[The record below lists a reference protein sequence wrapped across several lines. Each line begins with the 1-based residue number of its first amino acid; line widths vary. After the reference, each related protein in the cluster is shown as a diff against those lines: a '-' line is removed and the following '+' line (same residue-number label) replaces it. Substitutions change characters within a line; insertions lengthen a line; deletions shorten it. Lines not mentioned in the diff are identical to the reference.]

1 MRAQVA
7 ALATVAILLS
17 AATASAAGPPAP
29 QGVLVLLPMEGEGL
43 IPTLVEEVERA
54 LGKVGRVV
62 QRSSLKLD
70 DLLLA
75 LGCGNTSVACLQK
88 IGQSLRA
95 DSLILVSARKAG
107 SAVELTLRLFD
118 VKTGGDSGGA
128 KRALP
133 ADATAR
139 GELLLEAT
147 RAMLGIKATRVP
159 SVVQE
164 ALGGLT
170 ISASVK
176 DVEITFAG
184 QPRGVTPL
192 ELRNLPVGSYDVEA
206 RRKGYIGWRG
216 KAEVKADQVTR
227 LEIEMVQARRSEE
240 APGFLES
247 IRTST
252 WVIAGAGLAGLI
264 IGSGFAAHFKST
276 QNRFDELEG
285 ITLQEIRQLQDLK
298 STGERDALAANIC
311 FGIGG
316 AALLTSVVLS
326 YLDYRRA
333 RNAAPPTTVEKRR
346 AQWRVGPG
354 AVRLDLRF

>member
-7 ALATVAILLS
+7 ALATALLLS
-17 AATASAAGPPAP
+17 TSTPATAAP
-29 QGVLVLLPMEGEGL
+29 TVQQGVLVLLPLEGERL
-43 IPTLVEEVERA
+43 IPTLIEEVERA
-54 LGKVGRVV
+54 LGRVGRVV
-62 QRSSLKLD
+62 QRSSLKID

-88 IGQSLRA
+88 IGQSLKA
-95 DSLILVSARKAG
+95 DSLILVSARQATG
-107 SAVELTLRLFD
+107 AVEVTLRWFD
-118 VKTGGDSGGA
+118 VKSGGDSGTA
-128 KRALP
+128 TRALP
-133 ADATAR
+133 ADAKAR

-147 RAMLGIKATRVP
+147 RAMLGIKVAAAAP
-159 SVVQE
+159 VVAPE
-164 ALGGLT
+164 PLGGLT
-170 ISASVK
+170 ITASVK

-184 QPRGVTPL
+184 QPRGVAPL
-192 ELRNLPVGSYDVEA
+192 DLRNLPVGTYDVEA
-206 RRKGYIGWRG
+206 RRKGFIGWQG

-227 LEIEMVQARRSEE
+227 LEIELVAARRSEE

-247 IRTST
+247 VRTST
-252 WVIAGAGLAGLI
+252 WVIAGAGLAGII
-264 IGSGFAAHFKST
+264 IGSGFAAHFKAT
-276 QNRFDELEG
+276 QNDFDELGG

-333 RNAAPPTTVEKRR
+333 RNAPPTTVEKSR
-346 AQWRVGPG
+346 AQWLVGPG
-354 AVRLDLRF
+354 AVRLDVSF